1 MRATRGRK
9 VRTKKTRRQRQKG
22 GGFVSTIKGALFGLQ
37 SDENVGTTD
46 FYTNILN
53 KLHMPDKLV
62 LTTDDIQQLLKEF
75 ETLYQLLDKNT
86 DTFAEELMSS
96 KSDKAKEVLQIL
108 MPDFTKQKIDNELHS
123 AAVNTNTATK
133 AEMLKPKS
141 RVGNLFRATNTGANY
156 KGPVTAATRTN
167 AASIKFYE
175 ESKAQIKKRLDA
187 LLQEINSPTAVEI
200 KHIIKNTIETL
211 KVTIEK
217 QSQTG
222 GGDASL
228 NDIINRYVST
238 HREIPINRQLL
249 AILYGVVLIGVR
261 VGGIAAL
268 AGYSGMI
275 ITSIQLAVA
284 STQTAVIAAKDT
296 IILTGK
302 ILGAIVAFI
311 FVALGIG
318 AAHGASFA
326 GTEKPPAP
334 TIVNPVAITTVVNGN
349 PSFGNSDKNP
359 YEFVITRLTK
369 GMRIIPFVKI
379 NLPFHLLPTP
389 DAIRY
394 IMSFF
399 LYKSPTLEPY
409 GPEVSIL
416 YQDSEFDEAIK
427 AEYTKFLPS
436 IKLEMFNKDGSELY
450 GFIGNLFVG
459 NGLPYTVIPYNTI
472 IDDRER
478 PWTYNSYYKGF
489 MSMLDSVNQKKTST
503 WVGYFGIGLNPN
515 KIEKTIPNRSREHP
529 AYALNVFSGFR
540 NAVYLAAR
548 WKLTNTPNDPFTVVN
563 PLRTTDQPLP
573 KGWVEQT
580 DGTDT
585 WYFCKK
591 TETTRWAPPT
601 TPC

>member
-9 VRTKKTRRQRQKG
+9 VRTRKTRRQKG
-22 GGFVSTIKGALFGLQ
+22 GGIFSNLKGGPL
-37 SDENVGTTD
+37 SDESVGTTD

-53 KLHMPDKLV
+53 KLHTPDTLV

-108 MPDFTKQKIDNELHS
+108 MPDLTKQQIDDLLHS

-133 AEMLKPKS
+133 AEMFKPKS

-187 LLQEINSPTAVEI
+187 LLQEINSPTAVKI
-200 KHIIKNTIETL
+200 KDIIKNTIETL
-211 KVTIEK
+211 KDTIENPP
-217 QSQTG
+217 QTG
-222 GGDASL
+222 GGDPSL
-228 NDIINRYVST
+228 NDIINSYVST

-284 STQTAVIAAKDT
+284 SLQTAVIAAKDT

-334 TIVNPVAITTVVNGN
+334 TIVNPVAITTAIDPVETRN
-349 PSFGNSDKNP
+349 PILNKP

-369 GMRIIPFVKI
+369 GMRIPIPFVKI

-416 YQDSEFDEAIK
+416 YQDSAFDKAIK
-427 AEYTKFLPS
+427 AQYTKLLPG
-436 IKLEMFNKDGSELY
+436 INGETFNKDGSELY

-478 PWTYNSYYKGF
+478 PWTYDRSNSGF
-489 MSMLDSVNQKKTST
+489 KSMLASEHQKKTST
-503 WVGYFGIGLNPN
+503 WVGYFGMGLNPN

-540 NAVYLAAR
+540 NAVYVAAR

-573 KGWVEQT
+573 PGWVEQK
-580 DGTDT
+580 DRNET
-585 WYFCKK
+585 WYVCSK
-591 TETTRWAPPT
+591 TGTTRWERPKE
-601 TPC
+601 PC